1 MSVPAPVP
9 PPQPADPEVA
19 PAAYRRAMGHFATG
33 VTVVTTRVGTFDHAM
48 TASAFTSVSLE
59 PVLVL
64 VCVDK
69 EARFRDAVV
78 ESGFW
83 AASILSTS
91 GRRAAD
97 WFATKGRPL
106 VGQLDRYPHHR
117 GVTGAALLD
126 GSLAWLECRTRA
138 VYDGGDHDI
147 VLGAVLAAV
156 VRVAVQLADEWA
168 SLGGEPVGGP
178 APARGQDRGRPG
190 ARLEHGVPE
199 PCLLVDADE
208 HEHRFQRHGGERAG
222 GHRVVEGADPG
233 GDDRHPGR
241 EVTHRA
247 PVRSRVDLG
256 VGRLRRRA
264 GGWHGHRCRPY
275 PRVAPLS
282 LRSVRPGGRC
292 RPGARC

>member
-9 PPQPADPEVA
+9 PPQPADPEVD

-48 TASAFTSVSLE
+48 TASAFSSVSLE

-78 ESGFW
+78 ESGTW

-106 VGQLDRYPHHR
+106 VGQLDRFPHHRGRQPPGGALAVRPLVGQLDRYPHHR
-117 GVTGAALLD
+117 GITGAALLD

-156 VRVAVQLADEWA
+156 EGDRD
-168 SLGGEPVGGP
+168 G
-178 APARGQDRGRPG
+178 APLLYHRGRYG
-190 ARLEHGVPE
+190 K
-199 PCLLVDADE
+199 
-208 HEHRFQRHGGERAG
+208 
-222 GHRVVEGADPG
+222 
-233 GDDRHPGR
+233 
-241 EVTHRA
+241 T
-247 PVRSRVDLG
+247 S
-256 VGRLRRRA
+256 
-264 GGWHGHRCRPY
+264 
-275 PRVAPLS
+275 
-282 LRSVRPGGRC
+282 
-292 RPGARC
+292 